1 MPIYEYECTSCGEV
15 TEELQTFSITET
27 TIVCSFCQGVSNR
40 KLSLSSFQLS
50 GKGWAKDNYGLKKES
65 VKPEDIRPPKVT
77 TKFDD

>member
-1 MPIYEYECTSCGEV
+1 
-15 TEELQTFSITET
+15 
-27 TIVCSFCQGVSNR
+27 
-40 KLSLSSFQLS
+40 LSSFQLS